1 MSVSLV
7 HFYTVGKE
15 YFFIVLSL
23 TGISRVVG
31 KDGKVLKDQNIAKNA
46 SLKCLWDPSF
56 RYVHN

>member
-31 KDGKVLKDQNIAKNA
+31 KDGKVLKDQNIAKNT
-46 SLKCLWDPSF
+46 SLKCL
-56 RYVHN
+56 